1 METVLLIAILAMQV
15 TTFLGMVGF
24 FLQLNSRI
32 DKLWGAVANLGERV
46 AQLEE
51 PIDRLSERL

>member
-51 PIDRLSERL
+51 RIDRLSERL

>member
-32 DKLWGAVANLGERV
+32 DKLWGGCR
-46 AQLEE
+46 E
-51 PIDRLSERL
+51 PG